1 MNAGN
6 SSNRRISSSLEEKC
20 LNTFSDDT
28 EDEKEN
34 NKKADTDDEKE
45 DDKEDDKED
54 QKEDQKE
61 DDKEDDKGDDKA
73 GCLNTFSDDTEVSHR
88 SQLE

>member
-20 LNTFSDDT
+20 LNTFSNDM
-28 EDEKEN
+28 EDEKE
-34 NKKADTDDEKE
+34 DEKE
-45 DDKEDDKED
+45 DDKEGDKED
-54 QKEDQKE
+54 GKEADTE
-61 DDKEDDKGDDKA
+61 DDKEVDKEE
-73 GCLNTFSDDTEVSHR
+73 CLNKFSDDTEVSHR

>member
-45 DDKEDDKED
+45 DHKEDDKEEH
-54 QKEDQKE
+54 KEGLTDIPPV
-61 DDKEDDKGDDKA
+61 DDLPGPGGTWSDVCF
-73 GCLNTFSDDTEVSHR
+73 CLYKTDI
-88 SQLE
+88 